1 MQARLYIKGQPNDTL
16 VPQKLVIALG
26 STAVSYHLI
35 HEGKIIWKELG
46 LNPGPRALR
55 VTTLTTK
62 PRPFR
67 QAQRYLSGAFALTYF
82 LSGEITT
89 RPANQG

>member
-1 MQARLYIKGQPNDTL
+1 MQARLYIKGQPNDAL
-16 VPQKLVIALG
+16 VPQKPVNTLG

-35 HEGKIIWKELG
+35 HKGKIIWKVLG

-55 VTTLTTK
+55 VTTLTT
-62 PRPFR
+62 RPGPLR

-82 LSGEITT
+82 LSSKITT